1 MDKIRVEIPWQGD
14 IGLPPNIA
22 EIWRVDADFLHS
34 VGHVFSGL
42 SDRLVMNGGGH
53 CRMADA
59 DIVLQ
64 YLEPE
69 IMVIVGHPVICN
81 L

>member
-1 MDKIRVEIPWQGD
+1 MGIPLERD

-34 VGHVFSGL
+34 VGHAFSGL

-59 DIVLQ
+59 DIVFAVL
-64 YLEPE
+64 
-69 IMVIVGHPVICN
+69 GA
-81 L
+81 